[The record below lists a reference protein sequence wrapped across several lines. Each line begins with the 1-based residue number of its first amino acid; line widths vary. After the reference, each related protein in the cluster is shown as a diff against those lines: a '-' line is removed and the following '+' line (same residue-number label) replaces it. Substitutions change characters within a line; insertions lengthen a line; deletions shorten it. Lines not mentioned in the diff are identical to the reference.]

1 MAYRRNMTLEEAHN
15 ARRDRQIEDL
25 QETLG
30 RVVNSLEDGG
40 LRFNRE
46 HVVGERDDE
55 SPDPSDSCDS
65 IHRSSSDSDDGSN
78 QCRRRHRRHKDD
90 TKDIKIDPPDFIGS
104 SNPED
109 YFEWVQVMDRIME
122 IKEYDDK
129 KSFKV
134 AIIRLKKYASSWYDH
149 MKDERNY
156 KGKSI
161 IKTWSKLKEVMQK
174 RFVPQLYKEDQYLLM
189 NNLKQGTKEVVECIR
204 EFQQLKTR
212 TGVKE
217 TEEHTI
223 AKFIGGLNA
232 TISEKIELQPIWTH
246 EGACKLALQIEK
258 QLKKKIQYKPFT
270 KAQCLNQ
277 RALTVKE
284 IESLPDVDTEEG
296 EPVYN
301 DDENEETYVGADIG
315 EMLVVRRVMH
325 VNEVIT
331 DVAQRENI
339 FHSRCTVK
347 GKVCDLIIDGGSCAN
362 AASTYMVEKLELP
375 TVKHPRPYKLQWLS
389 EGSESVLEKRSS
401 LESPS
406 LLKSLLKEFT
416 DVFLEDLLEGLPPVR
431 GIEHQIDLVPG
442 SVLPNK
448 ATYRCSPTE
457 AKELQRQVDELVAK
471 GYVRA
476 SMSPCSVPAL
486 LVPKNDGSMR
496 ITFMRLMNEVLRA
509 LIGQFVVVYFDDI
522 LVYSKSEAEHVH
534 HLRSMFDLLRK
545 HQLHGKLENCDFM
558 VESVIFLGYVVL
570 KEVISMDP
578 SKVEAIK
585 SWTVPTTLTEVRSF
599 HGLASFNR
607 RFIKNFSTIVAPITD
622 CLKKGV
628 FDWQSLAQLAFESL
642 KEKLSSA
649 HFVLFSDHETL
660 KFINGQHK
668 LNARHA
674 KWVEFLQ
681 SYSFVSKHK
690 ARVANVIADALS
702 RRYSLLSIL
711 EARVLGFSF
720 NNEAHQKGPFIV
732 QDGFLFKNG
741 KLCIPRGSIR
751 DLLIREAH
759 GGGLAGHFGINKTG
773 EILTQHFYWPSLL
786 KDVQNI
792 ISRCP
797 TCHQAKAT
805 VPNQPWEDLSMDFIV
820 ALPRTQRGKD
830 SIMVVVDRF
839 SKMAHF
845 TPCHTTND
853 ASAVA
858 NLFFKE
864 IVRLHGIPK
873 TIMSD
878 RDVKF
883 LSYFRKTL
891 WRLMGTRLMF
901 STSHHPQT
909 NGQTEVT
916 NRTIGI
922 LLKTLVKKTLKDWDL
937 KLPHAEFAFNRAP
950 NYSTNKS
957 PFEICYGVNP
967 LTPIDLIPF
976 SIEPK
981 ASIEAEAKAKEIKK
995 IHQ

>member
-30 RVVNSLEDGG
+30 RVVNLLEDGG

-46 HVVGERDDE
+46 RVVGERDDE
-55 SPDPSDSCDS
+55 SPDPSDRSDS

-78 QCRRRHRRHKDD
+78 QSRRRHRRHKDD

-104 SNPED
+104 SYPED

-122 IKEYDDK
+122 IKGYDDK
-129 KSFKV
+129 K
-134 AIIRLKKYASSWYDH
+134 R
-149 MKDERNY
+149 
-156 KGKSI
+156 KSR

-174 RFVPQLYKEDQYLLM
+174 RFVPQSYKQDQYLQM
-189 NNLKQGTKEVVECIR
+189 NNLKQGSKEVVEYIR
-204 EFQQLKTR
+204 EFEQLKTR

-217 TEEHTI
+217 AEEHTI
-223 AKFIGGLNA
+223 ARFLGGLNA
-232 TISEKIELQPIWTH
+232 SITEKIELQPIWTY
-246 EGACKLALQIEK
+246 EGACKLALKIEK
-258 QLKKKIQYKPFT
+258 QLKKKVQYKPFT
-270 KAQCLNQ
+270 KTSSSSSQPVLKPSTTGQ
-277 RALTVKE
+277 QSFRGKE
-284 IESLPDVDTEEG
+284 KEAGGFKELVGRKCFLSVMGLVTSRNNIDTEES
-296 EPVYN
+296 EQVYD
-301 DDENEETYVGADIG
+301 DDESEETYVGADIG
-315 EMLVVRRVMH
+315 DMLVVRRVMH
-325 VNEVIT
+325 ANEVVT
-331 DVAQRENI
+331 DAAQRENI

-347 GKVCDLIIDGGSCAN
+347 GKVCDLIIGGGSYAN

-401 LESPS
+401 LE
-406 LLKSLLKEFT
+406 FT
-416 DVFLEDLLEGLPPVR
+416 DVFLEDLPEGLPPVK

-448 ATYRCSPTE
+448 AAYRCSPTK

-486 LVPKNDGSMR
+486 LVPKKDDSMR
-496 ITFMRLMNEVLRA
+496 M
-509 LIGQFVVVYFDDI
+509 
-522 LVYSKSEAEHVH
+522 
-534 HLRSMFDLLRK
+534 
-545 HQLHGKLENCDFM
+545 
-558 VESVIFLGYVVL
+558 
-570 KEVISMDP
+570 
-578 SKVEAIK
+578 
-585 SWTVPTTLTEVRSF
+585 
-599 HGLASFNR
+599 
-607 RFIKNFSTIVAPITD
+607 FIKNFSTVVAPITD

-628 FDWQSLAQLAFESL
+628 FDWPSSAQLAFESL
-642 KEKLSSA
+642 KEKLRSA
-649 HFVLFSDHETL
+649 PVLSLPDFDQLFELKCDASGVGIGAILVQAGRPVAYFSEKLNGSKLKYSTYDIEFYAIIRAITHWSHYLKPKQFVLLSDHEAL

-668 LNARHA
+668 LNARHP

-690 ARVANVIADALS
+690 AGVANVVVDALS
-702 RRYSLLSIL
+702 KRYSFLSIL
-711 EARVLGFSF
+711 EARDLGFSF
-720 NNEAHQKGPFIV
+720 INE
-732 QDGFLFKNG
+732 L
-741 KLCIPRGSIR
+741 GSIH

-773 EILTQHFYWPSLL
+773 EILTEHFYWPRLL
-786 KDVQNI
+786 KNVLNI

-805 VPNQPWEDLSMDFIV
+805 FHKGLYTPLLVPSQPWEDLSMDFIV

-839 SKMAHF
+839 SKMVHF
-845 TPCHTTND
+845 VPCNTTND

-858 NLFFKE
+858 NFFIKE

-873 TIMSD
+873 TIVSD

-883 LSYFRKTL
+883 LSYFWKTL

-909 NGQTEVT
+909 DGQTEVT
-916 NRTIGI
+916 NKTIGM
-922 LLKTLVKKTLKDWDL
+922 LLRTLVKKTLKDWDL
-937 KLPHAEFAFNRAP
+937 KLAHAEFAFNRAP
-950 NYSTNKS
+950 NYYTKKS
-957 PFEICYGVNP
+957 PFEFVME
-967 LTPIDLIPF
+967 
-976 SIEPK
+976 SIL
-981 ASIEAEAKAKEIKK
+981 
-995 IHQ
+995 